1 MTFADI
7 GSGASA
13 FVDANTLVYHF
24 AADPV
29 FGPPCRGL
37 LGRIKLG
44 EVQGF
49 SSTHVLSDLA
59 HRMMTIEA
67 MQAFG
72 WPAAGILRRLRRH
85 PAEIQRLVLF
95 RQAVEGVERFG
106 LQVVPVTA
114 SHISAAAAI
123 SQQHGLLSGDALVV
137 AVMQSQGLTN
147 LASHDA
153 DFDRVPG
160 LARYAPA

>member
-1 MTFADI
+1 MIFADI
-7 GSGASA
+7 ASGASL

-24 AADPV
+24 AADP
-29 FGPPCRGL
+29 L
-37 LGRIKLG
+37 LGPACRQLLDRIK
-44 EVQGF
+44 VRDIQGF

-67 MQAFG
+67 MQVFG
-72 WPAAGILRRLRRH
+72 WPVAGIFRRLRRH

-95 RQAVEGVERFG
+95 RQAVEGVQRFG
-106 LQVVPVTA
+106 LQLVPVTPRLV
-114 SHISAAAAI
+114 SAAAEI

-137 AVMQSQGLTN
+137 AVMREHGLAN
-147 LASHDA
+147 LASNDA

-160 LARYAPA
+160 LVRYAPA

>member
-7 GSGASA
+7 ASGASL

-24 AADPV
+24 AADPL
-29 FGPPCRGL
+29 FGPACRQL
-37 LGRIKLG
+37 LDRIK
-44 EVQGF
+44 VRDIQGF

-67 MQAFG
+67 MQVFG
-72 WPAAGILRRLRRH
+72 WPAAGVSRRLRRH
-85 PAEIQRLVLF
+85 PVEIQRLVLF
-95 RQAVEGVERFG
+95 RQAVEGVQRFG
-106 LQVVPVTA
+106 LQLVPVTPRLV
-114 SHISAAAAI
+114 SAAAAL
-123 SQQHGLLSGDALVV
+123 SQQVGLLSGDALVV
-137 AVMQSQGLTN
+137 AVMREHGLVN

-160 LARYAPA
+160 LTRYAPA

>member
-1 MTFADI
+1 MIFADVP
-7 GSGASA
+7 SGASL

-24 AADPV
+24 AADP
-29 FGPPCRGL
+29 L
-37 LGRIKLG
+37 LGPACRQLLDRIK
-44 EVQGF
+44 VRDIQGL

-67 MQAFG
+67 MQVFG
-72 WPAAGILRRLRRH
+72 WPAAGIFRRLRRH
-85 PAEIQRLVLF
+85 PAEIQKLGLF
-95 RQAVEGVERFG
+95 RQAVEGVQRFG
-106 LQVVPVTA
+106 LQLVSVTPRL
-114 SHISAAAAI
+114 ISAAAEI

-137 AVMQSQGLTN
+137 AVMREHGLTC

-160 LARYAPA
+160 LTRYAPA